1 MERNRCLTSAEYDF
15 MALHY
20 VLNPSLTKQQITKL
34 IKDQFQIELT
44 SRQYYIAK
52 EKIKPIIEKL
62 KNDDSLCLQIAR
74 DCCFFK
80 ISHKIQRIQQ
90 LERIVENSINNGHEA
105 AAVAAIKLIKEEF
118 NTTQE
123 APSVQLVI
131 GTATPP
137 PQPQEDDLSPE
148 DEDL

>member
-1 MERNRCLTSAEYDF
+1 

-20 VLNPSLTKQQITKL
+20 VLNPSLTRPQITKL
-34 IKDQFQIELT
+34 IKEQFQLELT
-44 SRQYYIAK
+44 YKQFLTAK
-52 EKIKPIIEKL
+52 EKIKPIIERL
-62 KNDDSLCLQIAR
+62 KNDDNLCLQIAK

-80 ISHKIQRIQQ
+80 ISHRIHRIQQ

-118 NTTQE
+118 NIAQE

-137 PQPQEDDLSPE
+137 PQQDDDLTPE